1 MAQKR
6 INLEL
11 SLRPGLPNYSSF
23 QVTYGEQWL
32 VEENEI
38 EQKREELFQTC
49 LDELDKKIDRTL
61 EELGYPV
68 IEKKKLKDLK

>member
-1 MAQKR
+1 MSQKR

-32 VEENEI
+32 VEDSEI
-38 EQKREELFQTC
+38 EQKREELFQVC
-49 LDELDKKIDRTL
+49 LAELDKKIDQTL
-61 EELGYPV
+61 AELGYP
-68 IEKKKLKDLK
+68 ILEKKKLKDLK